1 MLRPRFTIRGLMIV
15 VAIIGGLLGYV
26 RTRER
31 WTTLRARAAYH
42 ARLEEFYRASI
53 DDPSGWL
60 ILHPKLEKNDPEPP
74 PISPYGPEACEPD
87 NCRVLAE
94 YHARMRSYW
103 EYQW

>member
-1 MLRPRFTIRGLMIV
+1 M
-15 VAIIGGLLGYV
+15 VAVALIGVFLSYA

-31 WTTLRARAAYH
+31 WTTLRGRAAYH

-60 ILHPKLEKNDPEPP
+60 RLQPEIDRRDPEPP
-74 PISPYGPEACEPD
+74 PISPYGPDAWEPD
-87 NCRVLAE
+87 NCRRLME

-103 EYQW
+103 ESQW